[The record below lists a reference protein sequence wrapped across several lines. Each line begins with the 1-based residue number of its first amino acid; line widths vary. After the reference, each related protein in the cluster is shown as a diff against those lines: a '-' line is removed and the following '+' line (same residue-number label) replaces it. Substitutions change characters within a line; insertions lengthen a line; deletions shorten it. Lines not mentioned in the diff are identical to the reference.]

1 MAKTVGEFIEE
12 AEEIIARKQRGELDV
27 SEAAYGFTGAGMHIE
42 GKEKT
47 PEFEAVFNLVADLEI
62 LHVKAM
68 GLSAKSVVALQEK
81 EWKKFEVLFA
91 RLKEKVGLLGNTKS
105 FLEEK
110 K

>member
-47 PEFEAVFNLVADLEI
+47 RS
-62 LHVKAM
+62 H
-68 GLSAKSVVALQEK
+68 
-81 EWKKFEVLFA
+81 
-91 RLKEKVGLLGNTKS
+91 
-105 FLEEK
+105 
-110 K
+110 